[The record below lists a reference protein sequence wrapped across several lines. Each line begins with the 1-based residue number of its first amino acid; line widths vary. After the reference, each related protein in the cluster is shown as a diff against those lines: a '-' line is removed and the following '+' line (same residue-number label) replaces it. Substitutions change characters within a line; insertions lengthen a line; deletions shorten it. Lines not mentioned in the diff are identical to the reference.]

1 MRVRWWRLCAW
12 ATAAVGVTAA
22 LGAYLTGPVNP
33 ASAPRLNTD
42 VRAAVHTTPH
52 AAVQTPPAMQTTPA
66 VQTAPALQAYVPPG
80 QNLSLG
86 ASGAADA
93 SVQARLAQLG
103 YYPGPVNGTYGADLE
118 EAVWAF
124 KEVQGLPLLGG
135 SSLIGPVM
143 RDDLVNPKPPPVLVP
158 DGGPN
163 RIEVNQSIQVLVLY
177 QNNHPSVILHV
188 STGGRYYF
196 CSNGCGY
203 AITPD
208 GNYKALSYLQGT
220 ITVPLGFMEN
230 PVFFIGRTYA
240 IHGGEPVPWYPD
252 SHGCVR
258 IYDDAVTW
266 FHNDVRIGV
275 TNIYIRGTAP

>member
-1 MRVRWWRLCAW
+1 MVRRWLVCAG
-12 ATAAVGVTAA
+12 AAAAVSGCMA
-22 LGAYLTGPVNP
+22 GH
-33 ASAPRLNTD
+33 ASAPSAVGLD
-42 VRAAVHTTPH
+42 PDGSVAIQSARAA
-52 AAVQTPPAMQTTPA
+52 
-66 VQTAPALQAYVPPG
+66 QTAQATQTAQAAQAYLPPG
-80 QNLSLG
+80 QNLVFG
-86 ASGAADA
+86 DSGAAVA
-93 SVQARLAQLG
+93 SVQTRLAQLG
-103 YYPGPVNGTYGADLE
+103 YYPGPVDGKYSTDLE

-158 DGGPN
+158 NGGPN

-177 QNNHPSVILHV
+177 RNNQPYLILHV
-188 STGGRYYF
+188 STGGRFYF

-266 FHNDVRIGV
+266 FHNDVSIGV